1 MKYFLFFILFFNL
14 SFGQKVVFESSADV
28 AFVKAK
34 KLNKLVFI
42 EYYNTDCTICMSIQ
56 PLFENKEMADFYNTN
71 FVNYK
76 INTKGGLKGKD
87 SLFMAERK
95 LKFMGVPFFLFF
107 DSNKNFVHYS
117 GAKNDLEYLI
127 NIGKKALNSEERTGS
142 LQTKYE
148 AGDRSIKTLYAY
160 SDLVQLYQNDA
171 LSNEISSKLFD
182 VFPKQ
187 NLATIQSYLILK
199 NSVKSIDN
207 GFFIYWYENKENL
220 KDFEKGSQKGT
231 EIKVLEH
238 ILLESIQKQ
247 KSTWN
252 LETIRKVKKMTV
264 GLGLSKDGNDFL
276 WEEEAKILVKTK
288 QNEEAIS
295 LMKILLNES
304 KDNIFSSLYITDFYI
319 KIVENMPT
327 ISIVKDELDVLS
339 KLEME
344 PEQKGDLLYQQLLC
358 FNKMG
363 DAKKSI
369 EFKKKVLEYY
379 QQNGLDLSILDN
391 L

>member
-1 MKYFLFFILFFNL
+1 MFFILFFNL

-87 SLFMAERK
+87 SLFMAVRK
-95 LKFMGVPFFLFF
+95 LKFTGVPFFLFF

-127 NIGKKALNSEERTGS
+127 NIGKKALNPEERTGS

-171 LSNEISSKLFD
+171 LSNEISSQLFD

-199 NSVKSIDN
+199 SSI
-207 GFFIYWYENKENL
+207 Y
-220 KDFEKGSQKGT
+220 
-231 EIKVLEH
+231 
-238 ILLESIQKQ
+238 
-247 KSTWN
+247 
-252 LETIRKVKKMTV
+252 
-264 GLGLSKDGNDFL
+264 
-276 WEEEAKILVKTK
+276 
-288 QNEEAIS
+288 
-295 LMKILLNES
+295 
-304 KDNIFSSLYITDFYI
+304 SS
-319 KIVENMPT
+319 
-327 ISIVKDELDVLS
+327 
-339 KLEME
+339 
-344 PEQKGDLLYQQLLC
+344 
-358 FNKMG
+358 
-363 DAKKSI
+363 
-369 EFKKKVLEYY
+369 
-379 QQNGLDLSILDN
+379 
-391 L
+391 